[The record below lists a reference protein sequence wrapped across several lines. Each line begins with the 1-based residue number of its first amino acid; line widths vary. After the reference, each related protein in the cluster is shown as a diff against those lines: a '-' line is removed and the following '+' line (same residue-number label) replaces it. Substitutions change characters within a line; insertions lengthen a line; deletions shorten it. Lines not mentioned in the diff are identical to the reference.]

1 MVFTS
6 SYHAMTSSRPY
17 LLRALHEWITDN
29 GMTPHLLVNAELP
42 DVVVPEQYVDKG
54 KIVLNVSHSAV
65 HALEMGNETISFS
78 ARFAGS
84 PTSVSFPVH
93 AVMAIY
99 ARENGQGMMFPEEQ
113 VEADDTSNSEGEAK
127 PSKPH
132 LTLIK

>member
-1 MVFTS
+1 
-6 SYHAMTSSRPY
+6 MTSSRPY

-42 DVVVPEQYVDKG
+42 DVVVPQQYVDKG
-54 KIVLNVSHSAV
+54 KIVLNVSTSAV
-65 HALEMGNETISFS
+65 HALELGNDLVSFS

-84 PTSVSFPVH
+84 PMSVSFPIG

-99 ARENGQGMMFPEEQ
+99 ARENGQGMMFPEEESQ
-113 VEADDTSNSEGEAK
+113 AAGDADASGESK